1 MTDPPGTK
9 WSCIWKKRS
18 LALKQKY
25 WDNKLI
31 SRPGP
36 IKCFCVPIT
45 RFWPKVHPK
54 KRKITTKVHKSNI
67 SCVVLNHEHYN
78 SNLLK
83 SFSLFYVCF
92 SLKLLYI
99 SRFEGAQINLV
110 VFWGGTVDSKSLIKG
125 AHFNHKKREIATFS
139 WFATKASMSIKCA
152 PQHVGRVG
160 HFIGPGHS
168 RPWTSRHEGYTS
180 RSAPLAL
187 ATHHSTAK
195 PTGPSTV
202 RPECISQKF
211 WSCWKQSWILYSI
224 LCGCLGFPGWTI
236 CRRFLLHLKTLS
248 VQPNEVK
255 LKINP
260 SITTLVWWVT
270 NLFLSI

>member
-1 MTDPPGTK
+1 MNIITATYSSPLVFSMFVFHLNFSIFLVLRGHIWVFYPPK
-9 WSCIWKKRS
+9 WSI
-18 LALKQKY
+18 
-25 WDNKLI
+25 I
-31 SRPGP
+31 
-36 IKCFCVPIT
+36 
-45 RFWPKVHPK
+45 
-54 KRKITTKVHKSNI
+54 
-67 SCVVLNHEHYN
+67 
-78 SNLLK
+78 
-83 SFSLFYVCF
+83 
-92 SLKLLYI
+92 
-99 SRFEGAQINLV
+99 AQINLV

-152 PQHVGRVG
+152 SQHVGRVG

-211 WSCWKQSWILYSI
+211 WSCWKKSWILYSI